1 MKYKLRR
8 RMPLGWFWLL
18 LPWWGVSC
26 VDSRYDLDKDIDM
39 TINVGGEYLTFPV
52 GSTDTTFLS
61 KLISLEEDGM
71 LQVDAVTRVYHLTHY
86 GWLNETDYGFAS
98 DSRRNCN
105 GVASQGNRPTG
116 NFFRNGM

>member
-8 RMPLGWFWLL
+8 RMSLGWLWLL

-61 KLISLEEDGM
+61 KLISLGSNP
-71 LQVDAVTRVYHLTHY
+71 VTISPRVTC
-86 GWLNETDYGFAS
+86 ETVTGFTF
-98 DSRRNCN
+98 
-105 GVASQGNRPTG
+105 SQP
-116 NFFRNGM
+116 